1 MRYAGVLIGLV
12 AAAAGP
18 CDTGEPEPAPGAP
31 AILAAGNLNNL
42 YVATAAQAGAVS
54 GFRYWQRDTQGMW
67 HEGRFARGVPAAVAA
82 WREDL
87 LVFFPSGRWGRFG
100 LERPV
105 IEPSPVPAWTPV
117 AACEDGLGADAFGY
131 TSAGDPF
138 HVRYQDG
145 AWTAV
150 QVEAGVEREKMT
162 DARAVRFRGRLFL
175 FWREEVPTLT
185 GPAPDVRLRFL
196 TLDKDGW
203 HGPVTSRLRVG
214 SALDVAADDETM
226 AGLFLGAAGDDSPGQ
241 WMLATYAAADE
252 DWHEVGPVVGTVP
265 PGPVTLARSG
275 RHFFLVALADGAPVL
290 APLDVAGAGVGEFTP
305 VGIRSR
311 AAEPGPTEVMSLLL
325 FGFTVLMGLLMLAT
339 WRRARAGAGAPAAPP
354 PSDGQ
359 GRVQAPLL
367 KRAVAIAIDHI
378 LFLPITLV
386 LAHLYLPP
394 DLLEQLRRG
403 QVSPFDPQVVGQMSP
418 AAMMVQ
424 GLIILYC
431 CVAEGA
437 FGRTVGKRLM
447 GLEVRTESDTR
458 ISWRA
463 SVIRNVLRVVD
474 GLPAFYLLGLLLI
487 LLGPTR
493 QRLGDRLAHTIVVM
507 SNSSEPADGR

>member
-1 MRYAGVLIGLV
+1 MRYAVVLIGLV

-18 CDTGEPEPAPGAP
+18 CDTGEPEPPPGAP
-31 AILAAGNLNNL
+31 AILATGNLNNL
-42 YVATAAQAGAVS
+42 YVAAAAQAEAVS

-67 HEGRFARGVPAAVAA
+67 HEGQFARGVPAAVAA

-138 HVRYQDG
+138 HARYQDG
-145 AWTAV
+145 AWTAA

-196 TLDKDGW
+196 TLDKDTW

-214 SALDVAADDETM
+214 SALEVAADDETM
-226 AGLFLGAAGDDSPGQ
+226 AGLFLRAAGDDSPGQ

-252 DWHEVGPVVGTVP
+252 DWHEIGPVVGTVP

-275 RHFFLVALADGAPVL
+275 RHFFLAALADGAPVL

-311 AAEPGPTEVMSLLL
+311 AAEPRPTEVMSLLL
-325 FGFTVLMGLLMLAT
+325 FAFTVLMGLLMLAT
-339 WRRARAGAGAPAAPP
+339 WRRARAGAPAAPP
-354 PSDGQ
+354 ASDGQ

-386 LAHLYLPP
+386 LAHFYLPP
-394 DLLEQLRRG
+394 GVREQLGRWQFDLLDEPAVERVAL
-403 QVSPFDPQVVGQMSP
+403 VGFMTR
-418 AAMMVQ
+418 

-447 GLEVRTESDTR
+447 GIEVRTESDSR

-463 SVIRNVLRVVD
+463 AVIRNVLRVVD
-474 GLPAFYLLGLLLI
+474 EFPAAYLLGVVLI

>member
-1 MRYAGVLIGLV
+1 MRYAVVLMGFV
-12 AAAAGP
+12 AAAVGP

-54 GFRYWQRDTQGMW
+54 GFRYWQRDAQGMW

-138 HVRYQDG
+138 HARYEDG
-145 AWTAV
+145 AWTAA
-150 QVEAGVEREKMT
+150 QVEAGVEREKMA

-196 TLDKDGW
+196 CLGEDGW

-226 AGLFLGAAGDDSPGQ
+226 AGLFLRAAGDDSPGQ
-241 WMLATYAAADE
+241 WVLATYAAADE
-252 DWHEVGPVVGTVP
+252 DWHEIGPVVGPMP

-290 APLDVAGAGVGEFTP
+290 APLDVADARVGEFMP
-305 VGIRSR
+305 VGTQPRK
-311 AAEPGPTEVMSLLL
+311 AEAETTEVMSLLL
-325 FGFTVLMGLLMLAT
+325 FAFTVLMGLLILAS
-339 WRRARAGAGAPAAPP
+339 WRRTGMGAPAAPAP
-354 PSDGQ
+354 DGQ
-359 GRVQAPLL
+359 ASVEAPLL
-367 KRAVAIAIDHI
+367 KRAVAIAMDHV

-394 DLLEQLRRG
+394 GVQEQLGRWQFDLLDERAVERVAL
-403 QVSPFDPQVVGQMSP
+403 VGFMTR
-418 AAMMVQ
+418 

-437 FGRTVGKRLM
+437 FGRTLGKRLM
-447 GLEVRTESDTR
+447 GLEVRTESALR

-474 GLPAFYLLGLLLI
+474 EFPAFYLLGLLLI
-487 LLGPTR
+487 LLGPKR
-493 QRLGDRLAHTIVVM
+493 QRLGDRLAHTIVVI
-507 SNSSEPADGR
+507 SNSSEPAGG